1 MTEVESTTTSPIGRM
16 AVIEHNGTLYQ
27 ANVLDLV
34 AGTNRMKRV
43 RIQRD
48 VHLQGTVLMPGQY
61 SFKEW
66 ADDD

>member
-1 MTEVESTTTSPIGRM
+1 MTKVDDQNPIGRI
-16 AVIEHNGTLYQ
+16 AVIAYNGGLYV
-27 ANVLDLV
+27 ANVMDTI

-48 VHLQGTVLMPGQY
+48 ANLQGTVLMPGQY
-61 SFKEW
+61 EFREW